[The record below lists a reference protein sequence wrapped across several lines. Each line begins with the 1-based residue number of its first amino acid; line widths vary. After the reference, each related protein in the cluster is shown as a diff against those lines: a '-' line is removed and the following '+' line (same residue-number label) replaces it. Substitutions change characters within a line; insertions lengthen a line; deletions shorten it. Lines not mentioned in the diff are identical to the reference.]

1 MMKIKENEKEGG
13 ILPFLPL
20 ILGGIAGLG
29 SLLGGA
35 SSIAKTVLDKQN
47 NDNKLEEEKRSN
59 IERENILRESSLEQ
73 GSKKESSGLSGLYL
87 NPWKGNR
94 INIFVKDFASKTKLD
109 PIGQKTLRAFLKNLN
124 SNIKIE
130 KQGEGIFLNP
140 YF

>member
-1 MMKIKENEKEGG
+1 MYSFNKTKIKMMKIKETEKEGG

-35 SSIAKTVLDKQN
+35 SWIAKTILDKQN

-59 IERENILRESSLEQ
+59 IEREKIL
-73 GSKKESSGLSGLYL
+73 KESSGSSGLYL
-87 NPWKGNR
+87 NPLKNGTS
-94 INIFVKDFASKTKLD
+94 IYVKDFASKTKLD

-124 SNIKIE
+124 SSIKIE
-130 KQGEGIFLNP
+130 KHGEGLYLSP